1 MVLCATSPY
10 LCLLCKLPPN
20 LVIDLDKI
28 LELILHKEINKGVKL
43 ERKKKTIAFLLDCFI
58 CISQVSVLVFYS
70 CCNKLPQME

>member
-43 ERKKKTIAFLLDCFI
+43 ERKKKNNSIFAGLFYMYFTGE
-58 CISQVSVLVFYS
+58 CISFL
-70 CCNKLPQME
+70 